1 MAQSDGVMLEFD
13 GDMAQSNKVMLEFDG
28 VMAQSQRLMLVLGL
42 KTPGKE
48 TP

>member
-1 MAQSDGVMLEFD
+1 MAQSSEVMLEFD
-13 GDMAQSNKVMLEFDG
+13 GVMPQSSEVLRGFDL